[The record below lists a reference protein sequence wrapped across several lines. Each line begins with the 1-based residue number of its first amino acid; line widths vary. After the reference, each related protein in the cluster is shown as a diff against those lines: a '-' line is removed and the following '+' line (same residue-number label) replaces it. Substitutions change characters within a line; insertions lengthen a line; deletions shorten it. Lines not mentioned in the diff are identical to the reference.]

1 MNRRSQIWLAVAL
14 IGTAIYSVCA
24 IVIGFNSL
32 LVKTLSLF
40 SLVVWWMFFNSRW
53 MYKKDE
59 NEFWDGRKN
68 T

>member
-40 SLVVWWMFFNSRW
+40 LLVVWWMFFYSRW